1 MCCRCYPIIR
11 GLVSGTRPQCLLL
24 AWNFGVVP
32 SYFYWV
38 FVRVDG
44 FPIPPAAAARRRV
57 NGPSNIEWEIDSI
70 GRFSGRPLA
79 PDQNS
84 FSFRISFFRCCVC
97 VCPIPSQTTRWGRK
111 KNALGSGEE
120 VLFVFFSL
128 LFIYPLIYD
137 SSKWRLP
144 APPWRRCS
152 CCHPSKRR
160 FGFGFKKFQRV
171 YVGSHLVVPSFTVI
185 FVSVWVL
192 AGFFWVFLDFTG
204 FYWVCLGFIGFYWTW
219 VRFTGFY
226 WVYWTFI
233 VFVRVFTV
241 FFCILLEFTGF
252 YWVGVGLCLGFIGF
266 YWTWVAFMV
275 FYPVLLG
282 FGGF

>member
-1 MCCRCYPIIR
+1 MEPGHNVCCWR
-11 GLVSGTRPQCLLL
+11 GILEL
-24 AWNFGVVP
+24 
-32 SYFYWV
+32 Y
-38 FVRVDG
+38 RVIFTG
-44 FPIPPAAAARRRV
+44 
-57 NGPSNIEWEIDSI
+57 
-70 GRFSGRPLA
+70 
-79 PDQNS
+79 
-84 FSFRISFFRCCVC
+84 FSFESTDSLFRRPPQQGGELMGQATSNGKSTRLGDSQAGHWLQTRIRFLSVFLFFVAVCVC
-97 VCPIPSQTTRWGRK
+97 VLFPRKRRGEEGKRTRWEAARK
-111 KNALGSGEE
+111 FF
-120 VLFVFFSL
+120 LFFFSL

-266 YWTWVAFMV
+266 
-275 FYPVLLG
+275 
-282 FGGF
+282 

>member
-1 MCCRCYPIIR
+1 MGNRLDWAI
-11 GLVSGTRPQCLLL
+11 LRPAIGSRPEFVFFPYFFFSLL
-24 AWNFGVVP
+24 
-32 SYFYWV
+32 
-38 FVRVDG
+38 
-44 FPIPPAAAARRRV
+44 
-57 NGPSNIEWEIDSI
+57 
-70 GRFSGRPLA
+70 
-79 PDQNS
+79 
-84 FSFRISFFRCCVC
+84 CVC
-97 VCPIPSQTTRWGRK
+97 VSYSLANDEVRK
-111 KNALGSGEE
+111 EKERAGKRRGSS
-120 VLFVFFSL
+120 FCFFFSL

-241 FFCILLEFTGF
+241 FFLYFTGIYWVLLSWCRFVSRFHWVLLNLSSFYGVLPSFTGFWWILMGFYWFLSNFTGF
-252 YWVGVGLCLGFIGF
+252 YWNLLDFTRF
-266 YWTWVAFMV
+266 YW
-275 FYPVLLG
+275 VLLG
-282 FGGF
+282 F